1 MKIKFGIS
9 SCPNDTFMFEA
20 LINSKI
26 DTQDLDFEFVIED
39 IKRLNNLSIKNK
51 LDVSKIS
58 FGAFFNCMYNYEFV
72 RSGAALGFGCGPL
85 IIQKQGSR
93 KLSRNSTIAIPG
105 KYTTANLLLSKFFPH
120 VVKKEEIL
128 FSEIENA
135 VLNKDVD
142 AGLIIHESRFTYL
155 NKGLIKI
162 SDLGQLWE
170 DETNSP
176 IPLGGI
182 VIKKEFP
189 HKLKLQIQ
197 NLIKSS
203 VLYAYNNFD
212 ETLKFVKKHAQEIDE
227 YVIKKHID
235 LYVNENS
242 VFLKQ
247 NGINAIKFLLSNV
260 KGNKIFF

>member
-1 MKIKFGIS
+1 M
-9 SCPNDTFMFEA
+9 
-20 LINSKI
+20 
-26 DTQDLDFEFVIED
+26 
-39 IKRLNNLSIKNK
+39 
-51 LDVSKIS
+51 
-58 FGAFFNCMYNYEFV
+58 
-72 RSGAALGFGCGPL
+72 
-85 IIQKQGSR
+85 
-93 KLSRNSTIAIPG
+93 
-105 KYTTANLLLSKFFPH
+105 
-120 VVKKEEIL
+120 VKKEEIL
-128 FSEIENA
+128 FSKIENA

-182 VIKKEFP
+182 VIKKEFS

-247 NGINAIKFLLSNV
+247 NGINAIKFLLSKV